1 MERYQLNLSV
11 VFLLVHLSVYGQDMS
26 QSSIQEQN
34 TGNQGSKHRQYK
46 LIDLGTLGG
55 PSSII
60 FGETGPL
67 NNAGEVTSCADTAAL
82 DPYFPNDNPYFGG
95 DPYVQDAFLWRHG
108 SMHDLGSL
116 PGGTGSCGQWISDN
130 GIVVGASENGSFDT
144 LAGYPAVNAVRWLNG
159 KALNLGTFGGSA
171 SVAWAVNSRG
181 QIAGGAAN
189 TIPDPYVDGVFFPLR
204 RNPSARFL
212 MAAGAHEGLG
222 GHLVDRAARASISMT
237 AATWQ
242 GCRLLTTQLVQL

>member
-1 MERYQLNLSV
+1 MVTDGHGNFPSSPLRERRSPAQVAMHNLEYQRRNGMERYQLNLSV

-67 NNAGEVTSCADTAAL
+67 NNAGEVTKNADTAAL

-116 PGGTGSCGQWISDN
+116 PGGTGK
-130 GIVVGASENGSFDT
+130 AAANGSAT
-144 LAGYPAVNAVRWLNG
+144 M
-159 KALNLGTFGGSA
+159 GS
-171 SVAWAVNSRG
+171 
-181 QIAGGAAN
+181 
-189 TIPDPYVDGVFFPLR
+189 
-204 RNPSARFL
+204 
-212 MAAGAHEGLG
+212 
-222 GHLVDRAARASISMT
+222 
-237 AATWQ
+237 
-242 GCRLLTTQLVQL
+242 